1 MLASPW
7 TMRSAAWLLPGLAAL
22 ALLYLAEQRM
32 PQLGVWLFIV
42 LSLTVGMGHGA
53 LDTALL
59 LGQFKPATKALA
71 YAALYLLLVI
81 LAAWLLSMSLAWAL
95 LILLAMSVWH
105 FGEIYAP
112 YTALRLAVGGAS
124 VMAPML
130 LHSEA
135 MQALLPVLVGNDAA
149 WVAAA
154 WRILAWLW
162 VAGAL
167 IALLWR
173 MSGSVQSGELQQRAC
188 MEIVIVMVLFAV
200 LSPLLAFA
208 LYFGLYHCTSHIL
221 RVRRAVAR
229 HHGFTHSRLAWVWA
243 ASSVLTAVL
252 LALLWHYL
260 PGSMAL
266 SGNLSAQLLPW
277 LVVALGAVT
286 VPHLLLVGYS
296 GRWLGR

>member
-22 ALLYLAEQRM
+22 ALLYLAEQRI

-42 LSLTVGMGHGA
+42 LSLTLGMGHGA

-59 LGQFKPATKALA
+59 LGQFKPATKALV

-135 MQALLPVLVGNDAA
+135 MAALLPVLVGNDAA
-149 WVAAA
+149 WVGTA
-154 WRILAWLW
+154 WRALAWLW
-162 VAGAL
+162 AAGAL
-167 IALLWR
+167 TALQWR
-173 MSGSVQSGELQQRAC
+173 KGDSRQPGSLEQRAW
-188 MEIVIVMVLFAV
+188 MEIVIVIVLFAV
-200 LSPLLAFA
+200 LTPLLAFA

-221 RVRRAVAR
+221 RVQRAVAR
-229 HHGFTHSRLAWVWA
+229 HQSAMRSRMAWVWG

-252 LALLWHYL
+252 LVLLWRYL
-260 PGSMAL
+260 PSSVAVTG
-266 SGNLSAQLLPW
+266 GLSAQLLQW

-286 VPHLLLVGYS
+286 LPHLLLVGYS
-296 GRWLGR
+296 GRWLGP

>member
-1 MLASPW
+1 MLAPPW
-7 TMRSAAWLLPGLAAL
+7 TMRSAALLLPGLAAL
-22 ALLYLAEQRM
+22 ALLYLAEQHI

-42 LSLTVGMGHGA
+42 LSLTLGMGHGA

-59 LGQFKPATKALA
+59 LGQFKPASKALA

-112 YTALRLAVGGAS
+112 HTALRLAAGGAS

-130 LHSEA
+130 LRSEA
-135 MQALLPVLVGNDAA
+135 MVTLLPVLVGHDAA

-154 WRILAWLW
+154 WQALAWLW
-162 VAGAL
+162 AAGAL

-173 MSGSVQSGELQQRAC
+173 MSGRAQSGSTHQRAC
-188 MEIVIVMVLFAV
+188 IEIVIVIVLFAV

-221 RVRRAVAR
+221 LVRRTVAR
-229 HHGFTHSRLAWVWA
+229 HHGVTRSRLAWVWA
-243 ASSVLTAVL
+243 TSSVLTAVL
-252 LALLWHYL
+252 LVLLWRYL

-266 SGNLSAQLLPW
+266 SGNLSAQLLQW

-286 VPHLLLVGYS
+286 LPHLLLVGYS